1 MKVKNRSPR
10 GAVPGGLF
18 GGRRCL
24 ANARQLGQRCQ
35 PLCVERGLGFV
46 LLDAVEQACA
56 ACVPVGVEGEVAD
69 QVAQS
74 LQVALLGGG
83 EGGVFL
89 LEQGLLTR
97 KAHELVAVGVLVG
110 RGCGHVM
117 VGIKAFWQ

>member
-35 PLCVERGLGFV
+35 PLRVERGLDF
-46 LLDAVEQACA
+46 
-56 ACVPVGVEGEVAD
+56 
-69 QVAQS
+69 
-74 LQVALLGGG
+74 ALLGGG